1 MPETKEKPAALV
13 IPLTPC
19 KSSNIKATGYDAA
32 SKTLA
37 VQFSSGHTYHY
48 GDVGADVFEKLGK
61 AKSVGAFFATDIRNA
76 FKGSKQEEPKK
87 EKPATGRYA
96 NWPNNSGK

>member
-1 MPETKEKPAALV
+1 MPEKYKKPAALV

-19 KSSNIKATGYDAA
+19 KSSNIKAHGYDAA

-48 GDVGADVFEKLGK
+48 ADVGPDVFERLGK
-61 AKSVGAFFATDIRNA
+61 AKSVGSFFASDIRNA
-76 FKGSKQEEPKK
+76 FTGVKQPAPAKK
-87 EKPATGRYA
+87 
-96 NWPNNSGK
+96 